1 MPSLHRYAAAL
12 ALLITI
18 STLLLLPLPAA
29 SSALPDP
36 ASLEPSL
43 LFPSTGGAAAASQP
57 QSAAGGGST
66 IPAFPEQSEAAAT
79 TSVCQL
85 TPSPPLLPAVLA
97 SCNANANA
105 GGGALPPRL
114 RCCPSLAA
122 WLYAAYAP
130 TALSSRGG
138 GGAGGEPSSPTM
150 AALAEAA
157 AVVDMPVLPDD
168 AAECAGAA
176 DRALRAA
183 GAALPRPQQVG
194 GAAAAGNGTAA
205 CDVAFCYCGVRL
217 RRPVC
222 PAPEGRMARRLQRDC
237 ALPGIAG
244 CSKCLRALNK
254 LSGKNNGT
262 ASAKARQEQREDC
275 QVMGLTWLL
284 QRNATRHREAAT
296 AVIQALMAADEA
308 GAGHTATCSL
318 PADDEL
324 PVAVRSSQINGAAA
338 IASPFA
344 VGRFLLVL
352 LGASLAFVSRCF

>member
-1 MPSLHRYAAAL
+1 MPSLPRYAAAL

-43 LFPSTGGAAAASQP
+43 LFPSTGTAAAGSQP
-57 QSAAGGGST
+57 QPAAGGGST

-97 SCNANANA
+97 SCNANA
-105 GGGALPPRL
+105 GGGTLPPRL
-114 RCCPSLAA
+114 RCCPAIAA

-138 GGAGGEPSSPTM
+138 EPSSPTV
-150 AALAEAA
+150 AASAEAA

-183 GAALPRPQQVG
+183 GAVLPRPQQG
-194 GAAAAGNGTAA
+194 GGGAGNGTAA

-262 ASAKARQEQREDC
+262 ASAKARLEQREDC

-296 AVIQALMAADEA
+296 AVIQALLAADEA
-308 GAGHTATCSL
+308 GTGHTATCSL